1 MLMQSHSDDSLVYRT
16 VPLSARALA
25 HARPTMSCI
34 PLVLI
39 PICMNNCSV
48 FISLRHIAQLH

>member
-1 MLMQSHSDDSLVYRT
+1 MLMLSHSDASQVHVYRT

-48 FISLRHIAQLH
+48 FHKP